1 MKTLKIFVFIF
12 TLVLSIVLFSSCND
26 QTGSTQGDDTT
37 TTTEAADVTTT
48 TENVGNA
55 DPSTCTHS
63 YETVSYTRAFA
74 LKDGAKTE
82 KCSACGNEKS
92 EVLPATKSLKMLV
105 LGNSFTIDPTWHLW
119 GICNDAGI
127 EEVVIGSLFIGSC
140 VLDQHWDYIT
150 MDLSNCAYYKN
161 TTGDWVQSYNYTV
174 ERALQDEEWDVIAI
188 GHSSSVGGLP
198 ETYTNLNNIVEFM
211 KQFRPEA
218 TFFFQSPWAFQKDS
232 TRASFANYDWDQMKM
247 YRMIT
252 DTVEELAG
260 KNEYFYDTIPS
271 GTAIQNLRTSYVG
284 DTLTRDGYHMSYGLG
299 RYTIAL
305 AWYSIITGGSIE
317 NITWVPAKY
326 PEVANDLPAA
336 KEAVNNALANRFE
349 ITQSTYTKKP

>member
-1 MKTLKIFVFIF
+1 
-12 TLVLSIVLFSSCND
+12 
-26 QTGSTQGDDTT
+26 
-37 TTTEAADVTTT
+37 
-48 TENVGNA
+48 
-55 DPSTCTHS
+55 
-63 YETVSYTRAFA
+63 
-74 LKDGAKTE
+74 
-82 KCSACGNEKS
+82 
-92 EVLPATKSLKMLV
+92 
-105 LGNSFTIDPTWHLW
+105 
-119 GICNDAGI
+119 
-127 EEVVIGSLFIGSC
+127 
-140 VLDQHWDYIT
+140 

-161 TTGDWVQSYNYTV
+161 TTGDWVQSYNYTI

-211 KQFRPEA
+211 KQFRPDA
-218 TFFFQSPWAFQKDS
+218 TFFFQSPWAFQQDS

-317 NITWVPAKY
+317 NITWVPTKY